1 MPEEQKKKANTKKGT
16 NALIDPIYQKFTKSV
31 LRALSSTDFYEF
43 FMDSIS
49 KANNEFQ
56 FSNRNLQK
64 AIDTRW
70 IDEVEKALP
79 ALQNIIT
86 SPRNVIREEELI
98 VNAAYAKKIGPDVVR
113 HLSQHA
119 SYVEDYNEDSGDVRP
134 TRVMQKYREDSEEL
148 YENRLV
154 FTTLEMVHHFVQIRH
169 DALFQAMQEEYGAKL
184 RIKSDME
191 CSKEQIHMEMFINI
205 KEIEGALESDARH
218 AEIFNR
224 ISRIYRLLSTYMNS
238 TFAQQMSKVSRV
250 KGNIIKTNVL
260 KKNPE
265 YRKVERLLEFIRGYE
280 DVGYSVR
287 VIEQTPQISEEFQR
301 DIFHNIMF
309 NYMVLKA
316 YLEDDSDRVIPGKP
330 KEQQRTLKPK
340 FIHEIIEELTEDY
353 DLPDVEIRKVLI
365 EELTKEQLMQ
375 EEAEERRRL
384 IEERERRKREE
395 AQRNRKLREAER
407 ERVRKEREAEQERIR
422 QEKEAEKQRL
432 FYERMVREAE
442 DRRRSGIFKACLEQ
456 FREKKGEQL
465 EKRDRAMLK
474 IAGQKQDFADAAQIV
489 EEAEQRKRDQL
500 ERQKQRRQEEK
511 ERLEREQLLQQKRIE
526 KEKQR
531 RLEEARLAEQR
542 RLEEERLA
550 EQRRLEEERRM
561 EQLRL
566 EQLAREEKERL
577 EKLIAQDRQILSGHI
592 LELNHFAE
600 ALADR
605 KKQREA
611 YIAEIELDRQRFEEE
626 IRQKRAMKA
635 AKGH

>member
-1 MPEEQKKKANTKKGT
+1 MQVPEEQKKKTNSKKGT

-49 KANNEFQ
+49 KADNEFQ
-56 FSNRNLQK
+56 FSNRKLQK
-64 AIDTRW
+64 AVDTRW
-70 IDEVEKALP
+70 VDEIEKALP
-79 ALQNIIT
+79 AFQNIIS
-86 SPRNVIREEELI
+86 SPRNVIREEELV

-119 SYVEDYNEDSGDVRP
+119 SFVEDYNEDSGDVRP
-134 TRVMQKYREDSEEL
+134 TKVMQKYRDDSEEL

-154 FTTLEMVHHFVQIRH
+154 FTTLEMACRFVQIRH
-169 DALFQAMQEEYGAKL
+169 DALFETMNDEYGAKL
-184 RIKSDME
+184 RVQSNMESLNEQVQLDMLL
-191 CSKEQIHMEMFINI
+191 QI
-205 KEIEGALESDARH
+205 KEVEGALESDERNADV
-218 AEIFNR
+218 FNR
-224 ISRIYRLLSTYMNS
+224 ISRVYRLLSTFMN
-238 TFAQQMSKVSRV
+238 TKFAQQMVKVPRV

-260 KKNPE
+260 KKNPD
-265 YRKVERLLEFIRGYE
+265 YRKIEHLLEFLRGYDE
-280 DVGYSVR
+280 IGYSVR
-287 VIEQTPQISEEFQR
+287 VIEQVPQISEKFQR

-316 YLEDDSDRVIPGKP
+316 YLENDSDRVVPGKP
-330 KEQQRTLKPK
+330 KEQQRTLKPR

-384 IEERERRKREE
+384 IEERERRKKEE
-395 AQRNRKLREAER
+395 ALRNRQLREAER

-422 QEKEAEKQRL
+422 QEKEAEKQRI
-432 FYERMVREAE
+432 FYERMVQEAE
-442 DRRRSGIFKACLEQ
+442 DRRRSGVFKACLEQ
-456 FREKKGEQL
+456 FREKKGEQH
-465 EKRDRAMLK
+465 EKRERAMLK

-531 RLEEARLAEQR
+531 RQEEARLAEQR

-550 EQRRLEEERRM
+550 EQRRLEAERLRQ
-561 EQLRL
+561 EQL
-566 EQLAREEKERL
+566 EREEKERL
-577 EKLIAQDRQILSGHI
+577 EQLIAQDRQLLQGHI
-592 LELNHFAE
+592 LELSRFAE
-600 ALADR
+600 ALEDR
-605 KKQREA
+605 KKLREA
-611 YIAEIELDRQRFEEE
+611 YITEIKLDKERFEEE

-635 AKGH
+635 AKGR

>member
-1 MPEEQKKKANTKKGT
+1 MPDEQKKAKKGT
-16 NALIDPIYQKFTKSV
+16 NALIDPVYQKFTKSV
-31 LRALSSTDFYEF
+31 LRALSSTEFYEF

-49 KANNEFQ
+49 RANNEIQ
-56 FSNRNLQK
+56 FSNRTLEK

-79 ALQNIIT
+79 AFQNIIST
-86 SPRNVIREEELI
+86 PRNVIKEEELV

-119 SYVEDYNEDSGDVRP
+119 SFVEDYNEESGDVRP
-134 TRVMQKYREDSEEL
+134 TKVMQKYREDSEEL

-169 DALFQAMQEEYGAKL
+169 DALFKAMQEEYGAKL

-191 CSKEQIHMEMFINI
+191 CSSEHIHMEMSINV
-205 KEIEGALESDARH
+205 KEIEGALESDERH

-224 ISRIYRLLSTYMNS
+224 ISRLYRLLSTYMNS
-238 TFAQQMSKVSRV
+238 SFAQQMKKVSRV

-265 YRKVERLLEFIRGYE
+265 YRKVERLLEYIRGYD

-287 VIEQTPQISEEFQR
+287 VVEQSPQISEEFQR

-316 YLEDDSDRVIPGKP
+316 YLENDADRVIPGKP
-330 KEQQRTLKPK
+330 KEQSKVLKPK
-340 FIHEIIEELTEDY
+340 FIREIIEELTEDY

-384 IEERERRKREE
+384 VEEQALRKREE
-395 AQRNRKLREAER
+395 ARKNRQLREAER
-407 ERVRKEREAEQERIR
+407 ERVRKEKEEKQERIR
-422 QEKEAEKQRL
+422 QEKEAEKQRIA
-432 FYERMVREAE
+432 YEKMLREAE
-442 DRRRSGIFKACLEQ
+442 DRRRGGIFKACLEQ
-456 FREKKGEQL
+456 FRENKSDRL

-474 IAGQKQDFADAAQIV
+474 LAGQKQDFADAAQIV
-489 EEAEQRKRDQL
+489 EEAEQRQRDQQ
-500 ERQKQRRQEEK
+500 ERQRRRRQEEN
-511 ERLEREQLLQQKRIE
+511 ERIEREQRIQQERVE

-531 RLEEARLAEQR
+531 RLEEARLAEER
-542 RLEEERLA
+542 RLEEERQA
-550 EQRRLEEERRM
+550 ELRRQEEER
-561 EQLRL
+561 LRL
-566 EQLAREEKERL
+566 EQLEREEQERIAQL
-577 EKLIAQDRQILSGHI
+577 VAQDRELLHSHI
-592 LELNHFAE
+592 LELTHFADS
-600 ALADR
+600 LKDR
-605 KKQREA
+605 KQLRLE
-611 YIAEIELDRQRFEEE
+611 YIKEVQLERTRFEEE

-635 AKGH
+635 AKVHQQ